1 LRSKKKFVL
10 QRKSS
15 FHTKYSS
22 ETHIFFSKPEGM
34 QPALRDLLHFKT
46 PKANAKFIFCAL
58 KRPSSLSNKTG
69 ANIVLKQYY
78 F

>member
-1 LRSKKKFVL
+1 
-10 QRKSS
+10 
-15 FHTKYSS
+15 
-22 ETHIFFSKPEGM
+22 M

-46 PKANAKFIFCAL
+46 PKANAKFTFCAL